1 MIVDSLWSTGNILP
15 ATLLYFIFQ
24 VVEKLSQVT
33 SNFGSEP
40 TTPGKQWEEFQAWTK
55 YLERHKL

>member
-1 MIVDSLWSTGNILP
+1 MIVFVDSLWSTVPETYYLP
-15 ATLLYFIFQ
+15 LYFIFQ

-40 TTPGKQWEEFQAWTK
+40 TTPGKQWEEFQALTK
-55 YLERHKL
+55 YL